1 MFIVILIIDSF
12 FLLILCLG
20 NFDHWWR
27 TVPGS
32 SKSSWWLEY
41 FFFLFSGHF
50 YVLLFLDNSFTGGE
64 VFGVNARRYD
74 SFGVL
79 KVSGNLGIPKTGIQQ
94 PVVKFVFFGLKF
106 AVLLV
111 YCFFF
116 WFYYRLPSYFCRHP
130 L

>member
-20 NFDHWWR
+20 NFDQWWC

-50 YVLLFLDNSFTGGE
+50 NVLLFLDNSFTGGE
-64 VFGVNARRYD
+64 VFGVNARCYD

-79 KVSGNLGIPKTGIQQ
+79 KVARNLGIPKTGIQQ
-94 PVVKFVFFGLKF
+94 PVVKFVFFR
-106 AVLLV
+106 
-111 YCFFF
+111 FF
-116 WFYYRLPSYFCRHP
+116 YRLPSYFCRHP